1 MRPNRLEKIK
11 QAQMAEA
18 KEKGISYQELVGN
31 KQPTPNR
38 LERIKNGDKE
48 AGNDNQAPGNDDQ
61 GHKMFH
67 QLKAGLEVD
76 LQRISNQ
83 SKMDDKIALKREVLP
98 NYLPFVQDY
107 MAQGHDYP
115 NMVAVQVLIWL
126 LDVGEMEEALELGF
140 YLTRTPKQDLP
151 PKFTR
156 DIPTFICDA
165 VYDWANAE
173 LDAGRSASPYLD
185 QVVAVMLDD
194 NWQLAMPVASKMP
207 NMLAKHELAKGNL
220 ANAVHWCDLA
230 ARVNPKGHGT
240 KGLRDK
246 AVKQLKAKA
255 EAQAEGEK

>member
-38 LERIKNGDKE
+38 LERIKGGDKD
-48 AGNDNQAPGNDDQ
+48 AGSDNQAPGNDDQ

-83 SKMDDKIALKREVLP
+83 SRMDDKIALKREVLP

-126 LDVGEMEEALELGF
+126 LDVGEMEEALKLGF
-140 YLTRTPKQDLP
+140 YLTRTRKQDLP

-165 VYDWANAE
+165 VYDWANEE
-173 LDAGRSASPYLD
+173 LKADRSASPYLD
-185 QVVAVMLDD
+185 QVVAVMLNDK
-194 NWQLAMPVASKMP
+194 WELAPMVASKMP
-207 NMLAKHELAKGNL
+207 AMLAKHELAKGHL
-220 ANAVHWCDLA
+220 ANTVHWCETAERL
-230 ARVNPKGHGT
+230 NPEGHGT
-240 KGLRDK
+240 KTMK
-246 AVKQLKAKA
+246 AKALKELKAK
-255 EAQAEGEK
+255 AQAEGEK